1 MNIIFIKIKNLLCNL
16 YRYRLKAVKNYYRK
30 IRLSLNKFKKN
41 PKIFII
47 GANKTGTTSMRELF
61 REMNFN
67 VAPQEYQEKY
77 FDGIMRNSTGEK
89 KKYFDEQIKF
99 FVDKYQVFQDMPF
112 SIKNFY
118 KEVNRLYPKSF
129 YILLNRDPDQWY
141 ISFLNAL
148 IKHTNSKDLKNLD
161 FKKLKNN
168 SYVRKGYLYD
178 NMINAYFENINL
190 EEINEKI
197 KTKNFVISIF
207 KKRNDDIKEFFK
219 NSKNFIEINIK
230 QEKDNSKI
238 TKFLNLSKKYL
249 NVIPHMNK
257 TKKT

>member
-1 MNIIFIKIKNLLCNL
+1 
-16 YRYRLKAVKNYYRK
+16 
-30 IRLSLNKFKKN
+30 
-41 PKIFII
+41 
-47 GANKTGTTSMRELF
+47 
-61 REMNFN
+61 
-67 VAPQEYQEKY
+67 
-77 FDGIMRNSTGEK
+77 
-89 KKYFDEQIKF
+89 
-99 FVDKYQVFQDMPF
+99 MPF